1 MSRAARERRDARPAA
16 AGEDLATFL
25 AARPD
30 RFEVDVAQN
39 VTLRGGH
46 APQTWRRDAEARADA
61 RLARLLEPGPVAIQR
76 LCEDAAD
83 LRDALQGSLPSY
95 VRNCGRYAVERRWDG
110 RARVAP
116 RREDRY
122 AALQRVVEGAVASVC
137 EAVGLAPTAAHVEDV
152 VGSRSKLDRFLE
164 GGGARAPP
172 ALRALADAY
181 RDRDVAS
188 IRSLCSGCPFRDW
201 LNRRHGP
208 FRTDAAGVVQRRA
221 PERRDDA
228 METAVALACAELLP
242 AGHARRPRPAR
253 APSTQTRPPR
263 AGVDRRRARREPAG
277 RAAVR
282 QHQRRAARPA
292 LPAVGGRGP
301 ATEFRDA
308 PGVLRPAARR
318 VPEAVVRPLR
328 RGRGQLRGRL
338 RRAAA
343 VRGRRGTPAIGR
355 RPAAVAL
362 AAAALALALALALAA
377 AAPVAVAAWGVR
389 PAARARLRP
398 APRAAAGAGAARL
411 RPVPRAAAGAGVAAR
426 AGPVAARLRPAGV
439 HGRVGVLLPVR
450 QRGARLL
457 GLHGAAR
464 AGAQNPVQPH
474 ARRGPV
480 PLRQQVQL
488 RARRGAAPF
497 AGDGRGKGGGGGHAG
512 EALRRAAA
520 GDRWLGVAPRAAAR
534 TERLGRAARAG
545 ADGLGRAGPR
555 SLPAG
560 AGPEGL
566 GAVRRAR
573 ARVGPRR
580 APMSDASPKC
590 VYSVV
595 EIPTCTNMI
604 RPVEKQQSERRAPFE
619 RRDPKVSARSKCSF
633 PHCRYNFYF
642 LKKRGHHDGLLRG
655 GIYIYRRARFSR
667 PGPGTELDSEVTI

>member
-1 MSRAARERRDARPAA
+1 MSRAARETRRAPAA

-25 AARPD
+25 AARSD

-398 APRAAAGAGAARL
+398 APRAAAGAC
-411 RPVPRAAAGAGVAAR
+411 VAAR

-520 GDRWLGVAPRAAAR
+520 GERWLGVAPRAAAR
-534 TERLGRAARAG
+534 TKRLGRAARAGADGLGRAARAG

-580 APMSDASPKC
+580 APVSDASPKC

-595 EIPTCTNMI
+595 EIPTYTNMI
-604 RPVEKQQSERRAPFE
+604 RP
-619 RRDPKVSARSKCSF
+619 
-633 PHCRYNFYF
+633 
-642 LKKRGHHDGLLRG
+642 
-655 GIYIYRRARFSR
+655 
-667 PGPGTELDSEVTI
+667 